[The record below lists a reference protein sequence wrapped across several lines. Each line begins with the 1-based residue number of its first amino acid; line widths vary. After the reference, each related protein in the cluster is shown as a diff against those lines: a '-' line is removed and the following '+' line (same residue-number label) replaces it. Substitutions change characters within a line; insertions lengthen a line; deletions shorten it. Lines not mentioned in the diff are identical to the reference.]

1 MNNQK
6 KNKNEQPMFN
16 NNQILNNKN
25 DIIDGCE
32 IKSKDLIV
40 VKCHI
45 CIRKNMQDMHRLMY
59 NW

>member
-1 MNNQK
+1 MTNKK

-25 DIIDGCE
+25 DTIDGCE
-32 IKSKDLIV
+32 IKSEDFIV

-45 CIRKNMQDMHRLMY
+45 CIGKNMQDIHRLMY
-59 NW
+59 NS